1 MTDRRATAE
10 GTTSPLRVIAESASN
25 TGAGSI
31 ANEATA
37 LADRLAEG
45 RFFVACVGQ
54 FKRGKSTLLNA
65 LIGQPLLPTGVVPV
79 TSAVTVLRYGPS
91 LTTRVQL
98 LDGTIR
104 PIDTASIADYVT
116 ETRNPGN
123 AKGVAAVEV
132 SVPSRLLET
141 GLCLVDTPGL
151 GSVFAANADVTRAFA
166 PQIDAALVVIGA
178 DPPISADELALVEE
192 MGSRLDALLIVVNK
206 ADKGSAADLHEA
218 AAFAESIVTRRL
230 GREVG
235 PPLLVSAAERL
246 AGSYSRDWTELEE
259 ELRALAGRSSHLLAS
274 AAARGAARLAR
285 ALLRDIDEQRTALT
299 KPLADSERRLNH
311 LRSSIAGA
319 GQALRELSAR
329 LGVEQAELSAVFS
342 KTRHEFL
349 AVATPGV
356 MHTLDQRIDAERYRR
371 GPAYRARAMDLALD
385 VAAEAVLE
393 WARGVESEADALYGR
408 AMTRFAD
415 LANDFMANFASSS
428 GEANDESTAL
438 IEERGFRAAGGFHFA
453 MLLRLAGP
461 GPVAWVL
468 DWVRPRRL
476 EIAAVKA
483 SAAEYVRHLM
493 DTNSARVAN
502 DLNERVLE
510 SRRGLESEIRS
521 RLSALV
527 ESASRALQRASQHKA
542 AGEEAV
548 RGRVEH
554 LDSLRCDIERLLAVD
569 KVEKGP

>member
-1 MTDRRATAE
+1 
-10 GTTSPLRVIAESASN
+10 
-25 TGAGSI
+25 
-31 ANEATA
+31 
-37 LADRLAEG
+37 
-45 RFFVACVGQ
+45 
-54 FKRGKSTLLNA
+54 
-65 LIGQPLLPTGVVPV
+65 
-79 TSAVTVLRYGPS
+79 
-91 LTTRVQL
+91 VQL

-104 PIDTASIADYVT
+104 PIETASIADYVT

-132 SVPSRLLET
+132 SVPSPLLTT

-151 GSVFAANADVTRAFA
+151 GSVFAANTEVTRAFA
-166 PQIDAALVVIGA
+166 PQIDAALIVIGA

-192 MGSRLDALLIVVNK
+192 MGSRLDPLLIVLNK

-218 AAFAESIVTRRL
+218 AAFAESVVTRRL
-230 GREVG
+230 GREIG

-259 ELRALAGRSSHLLAS
+259 QLRALAGRSSHLLAS
-274 AAARGAARLAR
+274 AAERGAARLAR
-285 ALLRDIDEQRTALT
+285 SLLRDIDEQRTALT
-299 KPLADSERRLNH
+299 KPLADSERRLSH
-311 LRSSIAGA
+311 LRSTIAGA
-319 GQALRELSAR
+319 GQALRELSAL
-329 LGVEQAELSAVFS
+329 LGVEQAELSAVFAR
-342 KTRHEFL
+342 TRREYM

-356 MHTLDQRIDAERYRR
+356 MRTLDQRIDAEPYRR
-371 GPAYRARAMDLALD
+371 GPAYRARAMDRALV

-393 WARGVESEADALYGR
+393 WARGVESEAAALYGR

-415 LANDFMANFASSS
+415 LANGFMARIATAA
-428 GEANDESTAL
+428 GEAFADGAAL
-438 IEERGFRAAGGFHFA
+438 IEERGFRAASEFHFA
-453 MLLRLAGP
+453 ELLRLAGP

-468 DWVRPRRL
+468 DWALPRRL
-476 EIAAVKA
+476 TIAAVKS
-483 SAAEYVRHLM
+483 SAAKYVRHLM

-502 DLNERVLE
+502 DLNERVLQ

-548 RGRVEH
+548 RGRVED
-554 LDSLRCDIERLLAVD
+554 LDRLRCDIERLLAVD
-569 KVEKGP
+569 KVEKRP